1 MNIGGYMSYAQT
13 SIEKLKDSGR
23 FIFAYSDKRN
33 VFFFF
38 ETSERKLYLVTTDK
52 YLNIEYADEVDIPAI
67 YKDYESIKF
76 FKPYFNI
83 SVLDGNNHV
92 FVGVITIYNKSYKFS
107 VDGNKF
113 SLGKEIDYV
122 CNKQFNLL
130 SCLKE
135 IEIVSYIQK
144 KNRLYLVGKDKSNDS
159 TDPIYGVVDIEQDK
173 FEHIYYMYTDFGSI
187 ELLTI
192 NTDVDD
198 SKVYVAGYSEVY
210 EDNVLVDTKPYVE
223 TFILRN

>member
-1 MNIGGYMSYAQT
+1 MSYAQT

-23 FIFAYSDKRN
+23 FIFIYSDKRN
-33 VFFFF
+33 VFFLF
-38 ETSERKLYLVTTDK
+38 ETSERKLYLVTADK
-52 YLNIEYADEVDIPAI
+52 YLNIDYADEVETPAL
-67 YKDYESIKF
+67 YKDYDSIKF
-76 FKPYFNI
+76 FKPYFN
-83 SVLDGNNHV
+83 GNNHV
-92 FVGVITIYNKSYKFS
+92 FAGVITISNKSYKFS
-107 VDGNKF
+107 VDDYKF
-113 SLGKEIDYV
+113 TLGEGIDCI

-144 KNRLYLVGKDKSNDS
+144 KNRLYLVGKDRSNDS
-159 TDPIYGVVDIEQDK
+159 AGPVYGVVDIEQDK
-173 FEHIYYMYTDFGSI
+173 FEHIYYIYTDFGNI

-192 NTDVDD
+192 NTDTDD

-210 EDNVLVDTKPYVE
+210 EDNVLVDIRPYVE

>member
-1 MNIGGYMSYAQT
+1 MSYART
-13 SIEKLKDSGR
+13 NIEKLRDSGR
-23 FIFAYSDKRN
+23 FIFTYSDKRN

-38 ETSERKLYLVTTDK
+38 ETSERKLYLVTADK
-52 YLNIEYADEVDIPAI
+52 YLNIEYVDEVEIPAI
-67 YKDYESIKF
+67 YKDYETIKF
-76 FKPYFNI
+76 FKPYFN
-83 SVLDGNNHV
+83 GNNHV

-107 VDGNKF
+107 VDDYKF
-113 SLGKEIDYV
+113 TLGGGIDYI

-144 KNRLYLVGKDKSNDS
+144 KNRLYLVGKDKANDS

-173 FEHIYYMYTDFGSI
+173 FEHIYYMYTDFGNI

-192 NTDVDD
+192 NTDVDG
-198 SKVYVAGYSEVY
+198 SKVYVAGYCEVY
-210 EDNVLVDTKPYVE
+210 EDDVLVDTNPYVE
-223 TFILRN
+223 MFILRN